1 MGREATLG
9 SVPSFF
15 YIGAPRA
22 GSTWLY
28 TNLQRH
34 PVVWVPPCKNI
45 SYFHPRFQVYRYQRF
60 RKFGKELLTNGDP
73 AIRRWYRRFFL
84 RPIVNDRWYASLF
97 PPGRVAGE
105 IAESFGWR
113 WGFIIVGSFGAVW
126 FLLWSV
132 FTGREGLRFVWRRQP
147 DEAAQPA

>member
-28 TNLQRH
+28 RNMQRH

-45 SYFHPRFQVYRYQRF
+45 NYFHPRFQVYRFQRF
-60 RKFGKELLTNGDP
+60 QHFGKELLTSGDP
-73 AIRRWYRRFFL
+73 AIRSWYRRFFL
-84 RPIVNDRWYASLF
+84 RPIVSDRWYISLI
-97 PPGRVAGE
+97 PVGKGR
-105 IAESFGWR
+105 WR
-113 WGFIIVGSFGAVW
+113 D
-126 FLLWSV
+126 
-132 FTGREGLRFVWRRQP
+132 R
-147 DEAAQPA
+147 